1 MRATT
6 AMTGNAYTRT
16 ISQNADAPVYLMTA
30 TPLTLN
36 LLKESDN
43 ERE

>member
-1 MRATT
+1 MKATT
-6 AMTGNAYTRT
+6 VMTGNAFTRT
-16 ISQNADAPVYLMTA
+16 ISQNADAQVYLITA